1 MAKMGVLEK
10 LVVNSNLD
18 YLFHKYFGISKLLK
32 NISTPL
38 NGSIL
43 EVGAGVGITT
53 NFLANKFPNSSITAV
68 DYDEKQVEIAKQKN
82 LNPNVKFQQADGT
95 NLPFTER
102 SFDFCFAILVFH
114 HISNFPKAISE
125 IYRVLKPNG
134 KFYIYDIPAKT
145 WNPLHRWIK
154 LGTPG
159 IFSKGEFI
167 KLLEQAGF
175 KILNVES
182 KLGFVIECYKI

>member
-1 MAKMGVLEK
+1 MSVLEK

-53 NFLANKFPNSSITAV
+53 NFLANKFPNSFITAV
-68 DYDEKQVEIAKQKN
+68 DYDEKQVEIAKQKSIK
-82 LNPNVKFQQADGT
+82 PNIKFQQEDAT
-95 NLPFTER
+95 SLSFTKE
-102 SFDFCFAILVFH
+102 SFDSCFAILVFH
-114 HISNFPKAISE
+114 HIADFPKAVSE

-145 WNPLHRWIK
+145 WNPFHRWIK

-167 KLLEQAGF
+167 KLLEQTGF
-175 KILNVES
+175 KILHIES
-182 KLGFVIECYKI
+182 KLRFIIECYKV